1 MEFLIF
7 LCLLALFYI
16 YFGYQLLLSL
26 FALVSRKKV
35 SYVPATSYP
44 RITVL
49 VTVFN
54 EAEQILD
61 KIKNVLA
68 CDYPKEKLEI
78 LVASDGSNDGTDDLV
93 KGFDHPSVLL
103 FRPQD
108 RKGKTDTQNQAIKI
122 ATGDIIIFTDA
133 DTRFSEKFLREIVFP
148 FSSAAIGG
156 VDGHLLFRRVSGNEI
171 SESQS
176 LYWMQELKIRKLES
190 ELGILAVASGACMA
204 VRKELIGTMAVEVGE
219 DCQLP
224 LEVVSKGYKMVH
236 VDEAIAWDEM
246 PSSPKG
252 EFRTRVR
259 MTQRNWQ
266 GTWLYPELLNPLKN
280 PGYAWAL
287 WSHKIL
293 RWLSP
298 FFFFPW
304 ILMSLALVSKGGY
317 NLWVAMP
324 GIVFFIYA
332 VGGAILKK
340 FGRQVPGS
348 GFLWSFIVANCGFMV
363 GVLKG
368 ITGNRIVTYR

>member
-1 MEFLIF
+1 VEFLVF
-7 LCLLALFYI
+7 LCLLTLFYI
-16 YFGYQLLLSL
+16 YLGYQLILSL
-26 FALVSRKKV
+26 FVVISRKKI
-35 SYVPATSYP
+35 SYVPEAFYP

-54 EAEQILD
+54 EAGQILD
-61 KIKNVLA
+61 KIKNILA
-68 CDYPKEKLEI
+68 CDYPEERLEI
-78 LVASDGSNDGTDDLV
+78 LVASDGSNDGTDELV

-103 FRPQD
+103 FRPGK
-108 RKGKTDTQNQAIKI
+108 RKGKTDTQNQAIKT

-133 DTRFSEKFLREIVFP
+133 DTRFSKKFLREIVSP
-148 FSSAAIGG
+148 FSNKAIGG

-176 LYWMQELKIRKLES
+176 LYWMQELKIRELES

-204 VRKELIGTMAVEVGE
+204 VMKELIGEMAVEVGE

-224 LEVVSKGYKMVH
+224 LEVVSRGYKMVH
-236 VDEAIAWDEM
+236 VNEAIAWDEM

-252 EFRTRVR
+252 EFKTRVR

-304 ILMSLALVSKGGY
+304 ILMSLMLVFRGWH
-317 NLWVAMP
+317 NLWIAMP
-324 GIVFFIYA
+324 GIAFFICS
-332 VGGAILKK
+332 VSGVILKR
-340 FGRQVPGS
+340 FGKQLPGS
-348 GFLWSFIVANCGFMV
+348 GFLWSFTLANCGFLV

-368 ITGNRIVTYR
+368 IIGSRIVTYR

>member
-133 DTRFSEKFLREIVFP
+133 DTRFS
-148 FSSAAIGG
+148 
-156 VDGHLLFRRVSGNEI
+156 
-171 SESQS
+171 
-176 LYWMQELKIRKLES
+176 
-190 ELGILAVASGACMA
+190 
-204 VRKELIGTMAVEVGE
+204 
-219 DCQLP
+219 
-224 LEVVSKGYKMVH
+224 
-236 VDEAIAWDEM
+236 
-246 PSSPKG
+246 
-252 EFRTRVR
+252 
-259 MTQRNWQ
+259 
-266 GTWLYPELLNPLKN
+266 
-280 PGYAWAL
+280 
-287 WSHKIL
+287 
-293 RWLSP
+293 
-298 FFFFPW
+298 
-304 ILMSLALVSKGGY
+304 
-317 NLWVAMP
+317 
-324 GIVFFIYA
+324 
-332 VGGAILKK
+332 
-340 FGRQVPGS
+340 
-348 GFLWSFIVANCGFMV
+348 
-363 GVLKG
+363 
-368 ITGNRIVTYR
+368 